1 MAAVAVMLDHQGV
14 WERQAPTRRPQL
26 RLVPDAPVRVA
37 PRTSAPSWAL
47 PMLLILAAVASVIFV
62 LATGDGIPAAAES
75 RGVAAAN
82 QSVVPPAGAVAAP
95 RAGAAY
101 VVRSGDSLWSIAA
114 AMVVA
119 DDVPQFV
126 SALSDANGGTST
138 LEVGQVLVL
147 PTP

>member
-1 MAAVAVMLDHQGV
+1 
-14 WERQAPTRRPQL
+14 
-26 RLVPDAPVRVA
+26 
-37 PRTSAPSWAL
+37 
-47 PMLLILAAVASVIFV
+47 MLLIVAALASVLFV

-95 RAGAAY
+95 RGGSAY
-101 VVRSGDSLWSIAA
+101 VVRSGDSLWSIAS
-114 AMVVA
+114 AMVA
-119 DDVPQFV
+119 SDDVPQFV
-126 SALSDANGGTST
+126 AVLSEVNGGSSA